1 MLHCWQ
7 PKHKYALNCCQ
18 AGRSRKKKKKA
29 PCRDLQPW
37 KRGGCR
43 SQLGRTGS
51 CWPCPRLC
59 SWGARGETLSRLP
72 TAPGGSWKGKPLG
85 GFPMWVQKSEGPKAG
100 EKPRDVC
107 GAVADAPLCAGSF
120 AAGFW
125 GRSGG
130 VLSCGGLRGAALC
143 GSFIS
148 LPRHIPMQ
156 ITGIDSAALAAAAAG
171 PCLSPGVTARAQL
184 AARGWG
190 RCWCG

>member
-18 AGRSRKKKKKA
+18 AGRSRKKKKLRVGIYSPGKEEAAAAGSGA
-29 PCRDLQPW
+29 PGAAGPAP
-37 KRGGCR
+37 
-43 SQLGRTGS
+43 GS
-51 CWPCPRLC
+51 APG
-59 SWGARGETLSRLP
+59 GARGETLSRLP
-72 TAPGGSWKGKPLG
+72 TAPRGSWKGKPLG
-85 GFPMWVQKSEGPKAG
+85 GFPMWVQNSEGPKAG

-107 GAVADAPLCAGSF
+107 GAVADAPLCACRF
-120 AAGFW
+120 AADLW

-148 LPRHIPMQ
+148 LPRHITMQ
-156 ITGIDSAALAAAAAG
+156 IMGIDSAALAAAAAAG
-171 PCLSPGVTARAQL
+171 PCLSPGVTAGARP